1 VLEQFLNHI
10 DRFKLCAKSDSI
22 LLAVSGGVDS
32 MVMLNLFKD
41 AGYPIAV
48 AHCNFQLRGKE
59 SDEDEIFVQRACNDL
74 QIPVYTL
81 RFDTETYA
89 WEAGL
94 SIQMA
99 ARNLRYE
106 WFNELLKK
114 NGHRWLATGH
124 HFDDTMETILLNLTK
139 GTPTDGLVGI
149 PVKNGNIIRPILFA
163 TRRQVEEYARRHGVV
178 WREDQSNFTDDYQRN
193 FIRHHIIPKLKELNP
208 SLETTWQTSIEKIQ
222 GDLELLRHSFSD
234 WKNKFV
240 EESPDRITILKK
252 GFDSYLAA
260 DSVLWRYI
268 KTYSFNFEQSREI
281 IHALNGQPGK
291 RFLSPT
297 HMLVVDRDSIIIT
310 HHQHEWD
317 SVSIEEGQEE
327 SFLGPWKLQLLHVP
341 EIRLNSGR
349 MEAFFDADKV
359 TFPLLWRNWKKG
371 DSFQPLG
378 MSHKKKI
385 SDFLVDNKLSL
396 VDKKN
401 VTVLESSGQIVYV
414 VGWRIDDRF
423 KITDQTKRILNLR
436 LENA

>member
-1 VLEQFLNHI
+1 MLEQFLNHI
-10 DRFKLCAKSDSI
+10 ERFKLCVKQDSI

-32 MVMLNLFKD
+32 MTMLHLFKE

-59 SDEDEIFVQRACNDL
+59 SDEDEIFVQTACDQLNV
-74 QIPVYTL
+74 PVYTI
-81 RFDTETYA
+81 RFDTEVYA
-89 WEAGL
+89 WERGL

-106 WFNELLKK
+106 WFNQLLSK
-114 NGHRWLATGH
+114 HAHIWLATGH

-163 TRRQVEEYARRHGVV
+163 TRRQVEQYARHNGIA
-178 WREDQSNFTDDYQRN
+178 WREDQSNLTDDYQRN
-193 FIRHHIIPKLKELNP
+193 FIRHHIVPKLKELNP

-222 GDLELLRHSFSD
+222 GDLELLHHSFND
-234 WKNKFV
+234 WKDKFV
-240 EESPDRITILKK
+240 VESPDRITILKK

-268 KTYSFNFEQSREI
+268 KTHSFNFEQAREI
-281 IHALNGQPGK
+281 IHTLKGQPGK

-297 HMLVVDRDSIIIT
+297 HVLVVDRDSIIIT
-310 HHQHEWD
+310 QHQQEWS
-317 SVSIEEGQEE
+317 SVPIEEGTTE
-327 SFLGPWKLQLLHVP
+327 SFLGPWKLQLLHAP
-341 EIRLNSGR
+341 EVRLNSGR
-349 MEAFFDADKV
+349 MEAFLDADQV
-359 TFPLLWRNWKKG
+359 TFPLLWRNWKNG

-378 MSHKKKI
+378 MSHTKKV
-385 SDFLVDNKLSL
+385 SDFLVDNKISL

-401 VTVLESSGQIVYV
+401 ITILESAGRIIYV

-423 KITDQTKRILNLR
+423 KITAQTKRILNLR
-436 LENA
+436 IEKA